1 MIKVC
6 AIYYILNIYENDII
20 KHTAILNLNMLKRML
35 IWKLGMYLSARRLA
49 LCEPG
54 LGFKLQQFQKIKI
67 KIILVSMPYSRLSML
82 TTREFNLEFTLSF
95 RSQY

>member
-1 MIKVC
+1 M
-6 AIYYILNIYENDII
+6 

-67 KIILVSMPYSRLSML
+67 KIILVSMPYSRLTML
-82 TTREFNLEFTLSF
+82 TTREYNLEFTLSF
-95 RSQY
+95 RLQY